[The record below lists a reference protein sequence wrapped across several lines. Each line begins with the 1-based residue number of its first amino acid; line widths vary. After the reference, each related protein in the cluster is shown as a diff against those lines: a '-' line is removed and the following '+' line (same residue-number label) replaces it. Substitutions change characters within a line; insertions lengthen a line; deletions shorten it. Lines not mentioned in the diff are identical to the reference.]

1 MYRDEAV
8 ALMTQTVNDYN
19 RRMASGAGVTHDQI
33 ESVIEQQQ
41 PQLNTV
47 NGMLYDVL
55 KANGVI
61 H

>member
-8 ALMTQTVNDYN
+8 ALMTKTVNDYN
-19 RRMASGAGVTHDQI
+19 RTMASGAGITHDQI

-61 H
+61 L